1 MSSVSSSQPFTPSSL
16 SANALQQQAPSPK
29 RLSSTASRR
38 PDIYSRN
45 LQRAAKSE
53 MSLSAMSFLFSALV
67 QQVQKSV
74 TGIPELERKLSDHGY
89 RIGQRCLEL
98 YSYRDLKN
106 RKRETRLLG
115 ILQWIYTTLWKNL
128 FGKTADTLEKSR
140 EANDEYM
147 LIDNDPAINK
157 FISVPKEMQA
167 LNCAAF
173 VAGVIE
179 GCMDSSLFPCKV
191 TAHSVATEQQPNRT
205 VFLVKLASSV
215 LEREEFLG

>member
-1 MSSVSSSQPFTPSSL
+1 MQPFATAHL
-16 SANALQQQAPSPK
+16 SPNAPRPQTLINH
-29 RLSSTASRR
+29 RLSSSTSSKR
-38 PDIYSRN
+38 PDIYARN

-53 MSLSAMSFLFSALV
+53 SSLSAMSFLFSALV

-98 YSYRDLKN
+98 YTYRDIKN

-115 ILQWIYTTLWKNL
+115 ILQWVYTILWKNL
-128 FGKTADTLEKSR
+128 FGKTADSLEKSR

-147 LIDNDPAINK
+147 ISDNDPIINK

-173 VAGVIE
+173 VAGVVE
-179 GCMDSSLFPCKV
+179 GCMDGSLFPCKV
-191 TAHSVATEQQPNRT
+191 TAHSVPTDQFPNRT
-205 VFLVKLASSV
+205 VFLVKLEQSV
-215 LEREEFLG
+215 LDREDYLG